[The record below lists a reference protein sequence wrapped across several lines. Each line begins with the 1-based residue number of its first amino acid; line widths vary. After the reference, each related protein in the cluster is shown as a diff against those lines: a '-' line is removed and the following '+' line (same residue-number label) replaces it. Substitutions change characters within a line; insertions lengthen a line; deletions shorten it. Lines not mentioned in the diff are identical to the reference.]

1 MFCFPKV
8 GHVMLNTPE
17 NRYFQIL
24 SYSREYVRTFYE
36 KSEGLIDL
44 RPSLGEQ
51 NIQAKEVCSVRGPFF
66 SYGVSVRTEKT
77 SLSYLWA

>member
-1 MFCFPKV
+1 MI
-8 GHVMLNTPE
+8 LSTPE
-17 NRYFQIL
+17 NCYFQIL

-36 KSEGLIDL
+36 KTEGLIDL

-51 NIQAKEVCSVRGPFF
+51 TIQAKEVCSVRGPYF

-77 SLSYLWA
+77 SLSYLWV

>member
-1 MFCFPKV
+1 MI
-8 GHVMLNTPE
+8 LSTPE
-17 NRYFQIL
+17 NCYFQIL

-36 KSEGLIDL
+36 KTEGLIDL

-51 NIQAKEVCSVRGPFF
+51 NIQAKEVCSVRGPYF

-77 SLSYLWA
+77 KFIVSLGLRGK